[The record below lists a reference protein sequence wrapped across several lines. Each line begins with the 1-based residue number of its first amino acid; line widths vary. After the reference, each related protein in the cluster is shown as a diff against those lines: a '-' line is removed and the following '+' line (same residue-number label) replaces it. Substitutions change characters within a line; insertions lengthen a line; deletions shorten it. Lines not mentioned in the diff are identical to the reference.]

1 MEIMMVY
8 IKITLRVFSILAL
21 LLFLVMKT
29 GRRKIG
35 EMPVFDFLAVIIIG
49 SVVGADIADPNI
61 EHLPTAYAV
70 VLIVGIQYFLSKLII
85 KNRKIGAKVTF
96 GPVVVIQEGQ
106 FVKENLKRL
115 HYTID
120 DIKMFLREKEVFDLN
135 EVEYAIVE
143 DSGKMSVMKKSQFLP
158 LTPSDMKLPTNKKG
172 LSIPL
177 IVDSKVMPE
186 NLTELHLDENWLLK
200 QLNQNGIKRIEDVF
214 YLEINPQ
221 KQLYISRIIQVDDLT
236 DDVTIV

>member
-1 MEIMMVY
+1 MEIIMVY
-8 IKITLRVFSILAL
+8 VKITLRVFSILAL

-35 EMPVFDFLAVIIIG
+35 EMPVFDFLAVIILG
-49 SVVGADIADPNI
+49 SVVGADIADPKI

-115 HYTID
+115 NYTID

-143 DSGKMSVMKKSQFLP
+143 DSGKMSVMKKSQYLP
-158 LTPSDMKLPTNKKG
+158 LTPSDIRLPTDKKG

-221 KQLYISRIIQVDDLT
+221 KQLYISRIVQVDDIT
-236 DDVTIV
+236 EDVTIV